1 MIDKQREKFVA
12 EIHKYE
18 DAIKSTDS
26 VYLKR
31 DYLKKLKRM
40 RKELKEYD
48 NFKYGCGQESRLLV
62 SEGNDHQI

>member
-1 MIDKQREKFVA
+1 MKDSQRDKFVT

-18 DAIKSTDS
+18 IAIKSTKS

-40 RKELKEYD
+40 RKELAEYD
-48 NFKYGCGQESRLLV
+48 RYKYGC
-62 SEGNDHQI
+62 

>member
-18 DAIKSTDS
+18 DAIKCTNS

-40 RKELKEYD
+40 HKELKEYD
-48 NFKYGCGQESRLLV
+48 NFKYGR
-62 SEGNDHQI
+62 